1 MTPPVLTDD
10 QRAKARDAALSARRD
25 RAHARQLV
33 STGHLA
39 IADLLASDVPAHRRM
54 RVRDAL
60 EALPSVG
67 PVRSS
72 QIMSRI
78 GIAPTRRIQG
88 LSPRQRE
95 ELVELVH
102 ERFSERPR

>member
-10 QRAKARDAALSARRD
+10 QRAKAREAALRARRD
-25 RAHARQLV
+25 RAHVRHLM
-33 STGHLA
+33 STGHLG
-39 IADLLASDVPAHRRM
+39 ITDLLASDVPAHRRM

-72 QIMSRI
+72 KIMSQI

-88 LSPRQRE
+88 LSPRQRQ
-95 ELVELVH
+95 ELAELVH
-102 ERFSERPR
+102 ERFAERQK